1 MATENQDDQL
11 SFICYNCHRENF
23 YTPSDYIDK
32 KKGKEL
38 LMEMLTY
45 KTKKVLIPCSN
56 EKCRNQNSV
65 TITYI

>member
-1 MATENQDDQL
+1 METKDDRP
-11 SFICYNCHRENF
+11 SFICFNCKQENF
-23 YTPSDYIDK
+23 YTLSDYIDK
-32 KKGKEL
+32 EKGKTL

-45 KTKKVLIPCSN
+45 KTKKVVIPCSN

>member
-1 MATENQDDQL
+1 MKNKDERP
-11 SFICYNCHRENF
+11 SFICFNCKQENF

-38 LMEMLTY
+38 LMEMLNY
-45 KTKKVLIPCSN
+45 KTKKVLIPCNN
-56 EKCRNQNSV
+56 EKCKNQNSV